1 MSSSPTN
8 KSAATADAACIKEDA
23 TSANAHSLS
32 KPKEESPSVSQ
43 SNSSEST
50 DPPINAKSEESQ
62 PSNSDCSSFNPI
74 VKSVRSAWKKAKFRP
89 RRWRR
94 TMDLDQARKDCQ
106 EIDSDESKTHAMEE
120 SKEKQEQN
128 QNSTNASSVQ
138 PAGTSSNPSGGAC
151 ALSVQNNSSSSNSG
165 ASATVRFTSE
175 LRSRENTVRT
185 LSEHQKRI
193 SRANYQVDYTN
204 YLIPALT
211 DIFNCPFYWGK
222 MDRYEAE
229 ALLANKPEGSFLLRD
244 SAQENYVFSVSFRR
258 YSRSLHARI
267 EETKHKFSF
276 DCHDPGVH
284 ASENIKGLLE
294 FYKDPLSCMFFEP
307 MLLFPILR
315 KKPFNLQEL
324 SRTVICD
331 NMVSHEGISK
341 YDGISQ
347 LQLPKT
353 LKSFLR
359 EYHYKHKVDSRTLE
373 GAASLQNPLLNL
385 PQPSTSTTEES
396 ANDLSAPTAPSTEKF
411 NVVQNDPTPKK
422 D

>member
-1 MSSSPTN
+1 
-8 KSAATADAACIKEDA
+8 
-23 TSANAHSLS
+23 
-32 KPKEESPSVSQ
+32 
-43 SNSSEST
+43 
-50 DPPINAKSEESQ
+50 
-62 PSNSDCSSFNPI
+62 
-74 VKSVRSAWKKAKFRP
+74 
-89 RRWRR
+89 
-94 TMDLDQARKDCQ
+94 
-106 EIDSDESKTHAMEE
+106 MEE
-120 SKEKQEQN
+120 TKEKQGSS
-128 QNSTNASSVQ
+128 QNSKDTSSVQ
-138 PAGTSSNPSGGAC
+138 PSGACSNPNEGACGSVVQNPSSNNQITDRCGPEAQIV
-151 ALSVQNNSSSSNSG
+151 LSNDIN
-165 ASATVRFTSE
+165 AVRI
-175 LRSRENTVRT
+175 LN
-185 LSEHQKRI
+185 EHQKRI
-193 SRANYQVDYTN
+193 TRALITQVDYTN

-229 ALLANKPEGSFLLRD
+229 SLLANKPEGSFLLRD

-315 KKPFNLQEL
+315 KKPFSLQEL
-324 SRTVICD
+324 ARTVICD
-331 NMVSHEGISK
+331 NMQSHEGISK

-359 EYHYKHKVDSRTLE
+359 EYHYKHKVDMRTLE
-373 GAASLQNPLLNL
+373 GAVLQNPVLNL
-385 PQPSTSTTEES
+385 PHQQPSTSTQMS
-396 ANDLSAPTAPSTEKF
+396 VNNSPI
-411 NVVQNDPTPKK
+411 QNDQQPDK

>member
-1 MSSSPTN
+1 
-8 KSAATADAACIKEDA
+8 
-23 TSANAHSLS
+23 
-32 KPKEESPSVSQ
+32 
-43 SNSSEST
+43 
-50 DPPINAKSEESQ
+50 
-62 PSNSDCSSFNPI
+62 
-74 VKSVRSAWKKAKFRP
+74 
-89 RRWRR
+89 
-94 TMDLDQARKDCQ
+94 
-106 EIDSDESKTHAMEE
+106 MEE

-128 QNSTNASSVQ
+128 QNSTDASSVQ
-138 PAGTSSNPSGGAC
+138 PAGTSSNHSGGAC

-276 DCHDPGVH
+276 DCHDPRPIDGT
-284 ASENIKGLLE
+284 
-294 FYKDPLSCMFFEP
+294 YPL
-307 MLLFPILR
+307 
-315 KKPFNLQEL
+315 
-324 SRTVICD
+324 VY
-331 NMVSHEGISK
+331 G
-341 YDGISQ
+341 
-347 LQLPKT
+347 
-353 LKSFLR
+353 
-359 EYHYKHKVDSRTLE
+359 
-373 GAASLQNPLLNL
+373 
-385 PQPSTSTTEES
+385 
-396 ANDLSAPTAPSTEKF
+396 
-411 NVVQNDPTPKK
+411 
-422 D
+422 

>member
-8 KSAATADAACIKEDA
+8 KSAATADAARVAACIKEDA

-32 KPKEESPSVSQ
+32 KPKEESLPSVSQ

-120 SKEKQEQN
+120 LKEKQEQN
-128 QNSTNASSVQ
+128 QNSTGASSVQ
-138 PAGTSSNPSGGAC
+138 PTGTSSNPSGGAC
-151 ALSVQNNSSSSNSG
+151 ALSVQNNSSSSSSNSG

-211 DIFNCPFYWGK
+211 DIFNCPF
-222 MDRYEAE
+222 
-229 ALLANKPEGSFLLRD
+229 
-244 SAQENYVFSVSFRR
+244 
-258 YSRSLHARI
+258 
-267 EETKHKFSF
+267 
-276 DCHDPGVH
+276 
-284 ASENIKGLLE
+284 
-294 FYKDPLSCMFFEP
+294 
-307 MLLFPILR
+307 
-315 KKPFNLQEL
+315 
-324 SRTVICD
+324 
-331 NMVSHEGISK
+331 
-341 YDGISQ
+341 
-347 LQLPKT
+347 
-353 LKSFLR
+353 
-359 EYHYKHKVDSRTLE
+359 
-373 GAASLQNPLLNL
+373 
-385 PQPSTSTTEES
+385 
-396 ANDLSAPTAPSTEKF
+396 
-411 NVVQNDPTPKK
+411 
-422 D
+422 

>member
-1 MSSSPTN
+1 
-8 KSAATADAACIKEDA
+8 
-23 TSANAHSLS
+23 
-32 KPKEESPSVSQ
+32 
-43 SNSSEST
+43 
-50 DPPINAKSEESQ
+50 
-62 PSNSDCSSFNPI
+62 
-74 VKSVRSAWKKAKFRP
+74 
-89 RRWRR
+89 
-94 TMDLDQARKDCQ
+94 
-106 EIDSDESKTHAMEE
+106 MEE

-128 QNSTNASSVQ
+128 QNSTGASSVQ

-151 ALSVQNNSSSSNSG
+151 ALSVQNPNSSSSNSG

-373 GAASLQNPLLNL
+373 GAAASLQNPLLNL
-385 PQPSTSTTEES
+385 PQPSTSTNEES
-396 ANDLSAPTAPSTEKF
+396 ANDLSAAPTAPSTEKF
-411 NVVQNDPTPKK
+411 YVVQNDPTPKK